1 MIAAYH
7 ETDVHF
13 KKEISMKRKL
23 LCIAALSVSFCAM
36 PMIAHAAEAGETVIK
51 MRDVPDKVKHEIDH
65 QRGDYAVKQ
74 VILVER
80 DGRKFYRVVIDK
92 KGPEDQIVRIGEDG
106 EVLSADVDRDVRA
119 EATPAAEVVAADEG
133 TPIEFDS
140 CPGGVKTTIGEAATN
155 SKVIRVTT
163 YAHRGTTIYR
173 AVVSDGNRDRVI
185 RVSADGKLY
194 HEEDVTPA
202 GGKVVEWDSVP
213 YKAKVAGGK
222 EAGAS
227 KVTKV
232 YQFTKDNTTHY
243 RVVLDSGRNFDVTD
257 AGSIVQVDDNGATP
271 TRRSR

>member
-1 MIAAYH
+1 
-7 ETDVHF
+7 
-13 KKEISMKRKL
+13 MKRKF
-23 LCIAALSVSFCAM
+23 LCVAALSLSFCAM
-36 PMIAHAAEAGETVIK
+36 PIMVHAAEAGETAIK
-51 MRDVPDKVKHEIDH
+51 MRDVPEKVKHEIDH

-74 VILVER
+74 VVLVER

-92 KGPEDQIVRIGEDG
+92 KGPEDQIVRIGESG
-106 EVLSADVDRDVRA
+106 EVLTANVDRDVRA
-119 EATPAAEVVAADEG
+119 EATPAAEVISVDEG
-133 TPIEFDS
+133 TPIEFDR

-173 AVVSDGNRDRVI
+173 AVVGDGDRERVI

-202 GGKVVEWDSVP
+202 GGKTVEWDAVP

-222 EAGAS
+222 EAGSA

-232 YQFTKDNTTHY
+232 YQFTKENTTHY
-243 RVVLDSGRNFDVTD
+243 RVVLDSGRNYDVTD
-257 AGSIVQVDDNGATP
+257 AGTVVQVDDNGAEP
-271 TRRSR
+271 ARRRR